1 MSYRGSPWWAYQVP
15 ILGTALRMND
25 DARYWADYQKNTGF
39 TPRYPGRS
47 YNSYGAMMTNQAI
60 STSRSIIKGL
70 K

>member
-1 MSYRGSPWWAYQVP
+1 MTDWWMYQIP
-15 ILGTALRMND
+15 ILGTALKMND

-39 TPRYPGRS
+39 RPRYPGRS

-60 STSRSIIKGL
+60 GMSRSITKGL